1 MLVQTFNDADKEQL
15 FDFLQSE
22 IATTDDDANANMWH
36 SNWQQMPNTLPYILC
51 NTDRF
56 SDGNGAFH
64 LIIDQNKIVAMGGV
78 QIAHFNNKIAMAGIR
93 TWVKKTH
100 RNKMLVAKYILPT
113 HKDWAIRHGCKQVA
127 LSFNEYNKNL
137 TRPFTR
143 VRAGESGSRIS
154 KRTPDMMFYNGVN
167 ELDFKV
173 CIQYTPQWV
182 IYERLDPDWEFN
194 WRFLSHSK

>member
-1 MLVQTFNDADKEQL
+1 MLIQTFDIVYKQQL
-15 FDFLQSE
+15 FDFLRSE
-22 IATTDDDANANMWH
+22 IIETDDDAGENMWH
-36 SNWQQMPNTLPYILC
+36 DDWQQMPNTLPYMLS

-56 SDGNGAFH
+56 SGTNGEFH
-64 LIIDQNKIVAMGGV
+64 LLIDRKKIVAVAGV
-78 QIAHFNNKIAMAGIR
+78 QISHFNNKIAIAGIR

-100 RNKMLVAKYILPT
+100 RNKMLVAKYLLPA
-113 HKDWAIRHGCKQVA
+113 HKSWAISQGCKQIA

-143 VRAGESGSRIS
+143 VRAGESGNRIS

-173 CIQYTPQWV
+173 CIQYTPQWL
-182 IYERLDPDWEFN
+182 IYEQLDPDWQFN
-194 WRFLSHSK
+194 WRTIQNK